1 MSSFANPAV
10 TIARMFSDS
19 FAGIAPSSVPP
30 FLIAQLVGGAVG
42 CAIVRYL
49 YPSSIPLPNPKER
62 HDHGREVSGQDIYG
76 HRVQSG
82 PAEDA
87 QMQSV
92 EASITR
98 RYLRLPVLGRH
109 RVSGRQTGR

>member
-1 MSSFANPAV
+1 VSDIALADYDNPRTGLKRSLQHSTSSFANPAV

-30 FLIAQLVGGAVG
+30 FLIAQLVGGVVG

-62 HDHGREVSGQDIYG
+62 HDHGREVSGPG
-76 HRVQSG
+76 
-82 PAEDA
+82 
-87 QMQSV
+87 
-92 EASITR
+92 
-98 RYLRLPVLGRH
+98 YLRP
-109 RVSGRQTGR
+109 